1 MWSCFTILIVAAF
14 GILVSSVTSTLS
26 AVNISMHETG
36 SSADAGWARTIVPP
50 PQERRAHIGSVHSW
64 LVIYDKT
71 SSAARSVVVTGPV
84 CFVVSMP
91 VSGRTEA
98 RREGQDTFH
107 YHGASTTI
115 NETASLKP
123 TSSTS
128 VQSRNSPAKCGQADR

>member
-1 MWSCFTILIVAAF
+1 MDERRSDGTYERRRFARVWSCFTILIVAAF

-36 SSADAGWARTIVPP
+36 LGADAGWARTIVPP
-50 PQERRAHIGSVHSW
+50 PQGLRAHIGSVHSW
-64 LVIYDKT
+64 LDIYDKT

-98 RREGQDTFH
+98 GQGGSGH
-107 YHGASTTI
+107 VLLSWNI
-115 NETASLKP
+115 NDNK
-123 TSSTS
+123 
-128 VQSRNSPAKCGQADR
+128 